1 MKKSNKIPI
10 INTPDSCKLLVA
22 SFYKFISIDDCKKL
36 KDKLEN
42 FCLNTNV
49 LGTILIA
56 PEGINGTISG
66 DKKSV
71 DSVLSFLWA
80 DKRFIDLTPK
90 FSFSKKRNFIRMKV
104 KLKKE
109 IVTMGIKNIKPQES
123 TAEFVSA
130 SNWNNILSDPDIVL
144 LDTRNE
150 YETSIG
156 SFKGAIFPETKSFR
170 DFPEWANANLSNY
183 KNKKIAM
190 FCTGGIRCEKASS
203 FLKKA
208 GFLRIYQLEG
218 GILKYIEEVDESK
231 SVWEGSCFV
240 FDDRVALNHGLQEST
255 YEMCHA
261 CRMPYHPDETTS
273 KYFIEGVSC
282 SKCYNVSSS
291 DRKKRFA
298 ERQKQIELAKTRK
311 EEHLGKKV
319 IPVKK

>member
-10 INTPDSCKLLVA
+10 INTPDSSKLLVA
-22 SFYKFISIDDCKKL
+22 SFYKFISIDDYKKW
-36 KDKLEN
+36 KDDLED

-71 DSVLSFLWA
+71 DSVLSFLWK
-80 DKRFIDLTPK
+80 DKRFIDLMPK

-109 IVTMGIKNIKPQES
+109 IVTMGVKNIKPQES

-130 SNWNNILSDPDIVL
+130 SNWNNIISDPDIVL
-144 LDTRNE
+144 VDTRNE

-156 SFKGAIFPETKSFR
+156 SFKGAILPKTKSFR
-170 DFPEWANANLSNY
+170 DFPRWANANLAND

-203 FLKKA
+203 FLKKS
-208 GFLRIYQLEG
+208 GFSRIYQLDG
-218 GILKYIEEVDESK
+218 GILKYIKEVDESK
-231 SVWEGSCFV
+231 SLWKGSCFV

-261 CRMPYHPDETTS
+261 CRMPYHPDETS
-273 KYFIEGVSC
+273 SEYFIEGVSC

-298 ERQKQIELAKTRK
+298 ERQKQIELAKIRK
-311 EEHLGKKV
+311 EEHLGKK
-319 IPVKK
+319 